1 MANTKPIKSI
11 QARNRKYMLVRY
23 GRMNLM
29 GLFEHRL
36 PSIPKVP
43 TNVVVKTDKGLQ
55 LGSIIGTFTQYK
67 SGQFRLD
74 SGEIDKYFQD
84 SQIDLSLRPVGKFI
98 RYASHDDLSEKRHL
112 RQIAKEEMKN
122 CNRLVK
128 EMELEM
134 KIVDADHILG
144 GERIIFYFMADGR
157 VDFRALV
164 KKLAQEYQT
173 RIEMRQVGSRD
184 EAKLLGDVETCGQP
198 CCCARFLQALKPVN
212 MRMAKTQ
219 KATLDPSKISGY
231 CGRLKCCLRYED
243 ETYTELKKLLPNKK
257 ALVKTSQGQGIV
269 IDKQILTQLVMV
281 QLEDG
286 KRVTF
291 PVDEIEVIET
301 PKIKKKKQEN
311 TQSDPEQKK
320 ESNNQDQ
327 NQPEQEQS

>member
-1 MANTKPIKSI
+1 MANTKTVKSI
-11 QARNRKYMLVRY
+11 QAKNRKYMLVRY

-29 GLFEHRL
+29 GLFEHRQ
-36 PSIPKVP
+36 PSIPKLP
-43 TNVVVKTDKGLQ
+43 TRVVVKTEKGIQ
-55 LGSIIGTFTQYK
+55 LGSIIGQFTQYK

-74 SGEIDKYFQD
+74 SSEINEYFNN

-98 RYASHDDLSEKRHL
+98 RYASPDDLSEERHL

-128 EMELEM
+128 EMGLEM

-198 CCCARFLQALKPVN
+198 CCCARFLKALKPVN
-212 MRMAKTQ
+212 MRMAKMQ

-243 ETYTELKKLLPNKK
+243 ETYTTLKKLLPNKK
-257 ALVKTSQGQGIV
+257 VLVKTSQGLGKV
-269 IDKQILTQLVMV
+269 MDTQILTQLVTV
-281 QLEDG
+281 ELEDG
-286 KRVTF
+286 KRVAF
-291 PVDEIEVIET
+291 PVDELEILET

-320 ESNNQDQ
+320 NSNNQDQ
-327 NQPEQEQS
+327 NRSEQERS

>member
-1 MANTKPIKSI
+1 MAKTKTAKSI

-23 GRMNLM
+23 GRMNQM

-43 TNVVVKTDKGLQ
+43 TRVVVKTDKGLQ
-55 LGSIIGTFTQYK
+55 IGSIIGPITQYK
-67 SGQFRLD
+67 SGQLKLD
-74 SGEIDKYFQD
+74 RSEINEYFSN

-98 RYASHDDLSEKRHL
+98 RYASPDDLSEKRHL

-128 EMELEM
+128 EMDLDM

-198 CCCARFLQALKPVN
+198 CCCARFLKALKPVN
-212 MRMAKTQ
+212 MRMAKMQ

-243 ETYTELKKLLPNKK
+243 ETYTELKKFLPNKK
-257 ALVKTSQGQGIV
+257 AMVKTSQGQGIV

-286 KRVTF
+286 KRVAF
-291 PVDEIEVIET
+291 PVEELEILET
-301 PKIKKKKQEN
+301 PKIKKKKQED
-311 TQSDPEQKK
+311 TQNDPKQKK
-320 ESNNQDQ
+320 DSDKQEQDQ
-327 NQPEQEQS
+327 PDKKQS